1 MFTFHDLVDRVWG
14 IGKAE
19 ETLTEGDNVTFD
31 KSFKLVRYNRSN
43 KIDA

>member
-19 ETLTEGDNVTFD
+19 ETLIGEAMSPLIKV
-31 KSFKLVRYNRSN
+31 SSL
-43 KIDA
+43 